1 MVLLD
6 DLAVL
11 TFRGADVLTF
21 LQGYLT
27 CDTLALA
34 PGRQQAT
41 ALCNIQGRVIAFGW
55 VIRVAEVRVADKEV
69 ADKEVAE
76 GKVAEGKVAEGK
88 VAEEKIQWIVHQSL
102 RKPVLDF
109 MHPYVAFSKT
119 TMIAEPADHLI
130 LGHLNENQAD
140 ERPDPFTIDLVTDAD
155 ELERLWEL
163 RGHGDRVSFDTSLIN
178 NTIPW
183 LSAAVSASFLPQ
195 MLGLVDLGA
204 VDFAKGCYLGQ
215 EVVARAQHRG
225 QVKRLL
231 RVLQFTGADALEP
244 GAAIVDAAG
253 KPAGTVI
260 QSTPSGAATPRC
272 LAVMREGAKSP
283 FAQPESRIRLS
294 P

>member
-1 MVLLD
+1 
-6 DLAVL
+6 
-11 TFRGADVLTF
+11 
-21 LQGYLT
+21 
-27 CDTLALA
+27 
-34 PGRQQAT
+34 
-41 ALCNIQGRVIAFGW
+41 
-55 VIRVAEVRVADKEV
+55 VRVADKEV
-69 ADKEVAE
+69 ADKE
-76 GKVAEGKVAEGK
+76 

-130 LGHLNENQAD
+130 LGHLNENQAG

-178 NTIPW
+178 NRIPW

-272 LAVMREGAKSP
+272 LTVMREGAKSP